1 MNNPRLAGRY
11 AKSLLDLSVEQNK
24 LEAVYED
31 MKFLQRITK
40 SNPDFVAILKSP
52 VIASD
57 KKEKIIESITQ
68 GKVNDITTLFIRLLM
83 RKTRESN
90 LPQIVNAFIS
100 QYNTLKNIHPV
111 KITTAVA
118 ISDQLKSDI
127 LEKIK
132 ANPELQNIELQ
143 EVVRED
149 IIGGFRLEIG
159 DMLVDASISHDLH
172 DIKKQF
178 LSNEYIHRL
187 R

>member
-24 LEAVYED
+24 LELVYED
-31 MKFLQRITK
+31 MKFLQRISK

-57 KKEKIIESITQ
+57 KKEKIIESITN

-90 LPQIVNAFIS
+90 LPQIVNAFIT

-132 ANPELQNIELQ
+132 ANPEFQNIELQ

-149 IIGGFRLEIG
+149 LIGGFRLEMG
-159 DMLVDASISHDLH
+159 DVLVDASISHDLH